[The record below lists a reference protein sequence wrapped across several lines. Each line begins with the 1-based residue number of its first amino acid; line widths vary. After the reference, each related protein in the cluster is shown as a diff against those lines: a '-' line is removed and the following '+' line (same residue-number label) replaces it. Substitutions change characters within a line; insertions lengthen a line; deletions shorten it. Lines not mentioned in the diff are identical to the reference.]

1 MIVGPIVGT
10 RMTSRQDPDLMRGY
24 SRASWLWGLALTGAL
39 FYAFVI
45 GRVLLSWV
53 VIKRSLPVGH
63 PGFGA
68 HGPRPK
74 VNWRAMSTPIE
85 PREEGRYGGKQV

>member
-1 MIVGPIVGT
+1 
-10 RMTSRQDPDLMRGY
+10 MRAY

-39 FYAFVI
+39 FYAVVI

-53 VIKRSLPVGH
+53 VIKRSKPAGH

-68 HGPRPK
+68 HGPRSK
-74 VNWRAMSTPIE
+74 VHWRAVITPIE
-85 PREEGRYGGKQV
+85 PREEVEYGAK